1 MSFEP
6 KNRADRYT
14 PEFFEGFAEDS
25 ARSSRV
31 VLGHLFERYQPASV
45 LDVGCGVGAWLDTA
59 QKLGARAVR
68 GLDGPW
74 VKPEQLRIGAENF
87 ERIDFEAKDWPEIRP
102 VDLAMSLEVA
112 EHLTPEAGARLV
124 TYLTE
129 SAPVVLF
136 SAAIPGQ
143 GGEGHVNEQWQSYW
157 AGRFAERGF
166 RPSLA
171 LRWAVWTDND
181 VEFWYQQNLTLFV
194 ADSHAHL
201 IEEAAGPMD
210 VIHPRLY
217 DIRVLKR
224 ARRRARWRRFLPFL
238 GK

>member
-1 MSFEP
+1 MN
-6 KNRADRYT
+6 KADRYT

-31 VLGHLFERYQPASV
+31 VLGHLFKRYQPAAV
-45 LDVGCGVGAWLDTA
+45 LDVGCGIGAWLDTA
-59 QKLGARAVR
+59 RKLGATTVR

-74 VKPEQLRIGAENF
+74 VTPEQLRIGAENF
-87 ERIDFEAKDWPEIRP
+87 ERIDFEAAQWPEICP
-102 VDLAMSLEVA
+102 ADLAMSLEVA

-124 TYLTE
+124 SYLAA

-157 AGRFAERGF
+157 AERFAAHGF

-171 LRWAVWTDND
+171 LRWAVWSDNA

-194 ADSHAHL
+194 AESHAHL
-201 IEEAAGPMD
+201 FAEASGPMD